1 MQGCSDC
8 SPRARQVNRA
18 NCLIKNL
25 SEMDT
30 LPHVRKLSEMPR
42 PSQWDGR
49 RREVDDER
57 EKVAGQGGIRTL
69 PESPQ
74 ERKGA
79 DTGRFDCIEWL
90 QPLVRGGAIA
100 RAWQGHPGRAPAK
113 AGGRLRP
120 LDEAPS
126 AADLRWRSA

>member
-1 MQGCSDC
+1 MRQRNIFHSDFY
-8 SPRARQVNRA
+8 A

-25 SEMDT
+25 SEIDS
-30 LPHVRKLSEMPR
+30 LPHVRNLSEMPS

-57 EKVAGQGGIRTL
+57 EKVAGQGGSRAL

-79 DTGRFDCIEWL
+79 DTRRFDRVEWL
-90 QPLVRGGAIA
+90 QPLVRGGTIA
-100 RAWQGHPGRAPAK
+100 R
-113 AGGRLRP
+113 
-120 LDEAPS
+120 
-126 AADLRWRSA
+126 RSEEHT